1 MKLGTIEPDGSA
13 DIYCYACNDA
23 RIDPFLSD
31 HLKNFGINVTQQTKT
46 EKSMTELQVEQNLKF
61 DFAMTGEDGKDL
73 EPLFGPGLTG
83 LANLGNRQ
91 VTKDV

>member
-13 DIYCYACNDA
+13 DVYCYACNDA
-23 RIDPFLSD
+23 RIDPFLAD
-31 HLKNFGINVTQQTKT
+31 HLRNFGISVTQQTKT

-73 EPLFGPGLTG
+73 IPLCGPSLTG
-83 LANLGNRQ
+83 LANLGNR
-91 VTKDV
+91 